1 VILDIW
7 PPDGSLTGS
16 GLPSPSPTQSALP
29 ALTDQLGIETFL
41 ILLAVLVFCYALGTL
56 VLHIA
61 ATARK
66 MYRRKK
72 RQRDH
77 ANVDG
82 DYPYDNY

>member
-1 VILDIW
+1 MILDIW

-16 GLPSPSPTQSALP
+16 ATPSPTPAPSAIP
-29 ALTDQLGIETFL
+29 AITDQLGIETFL

-72 RQRDH
+72 RQREN
-77 ANVDG
+77 ASAG
-82 DYPYDNY
+82 PYDTPYR